1 MGWDSVERRRGRRV
15 EVGAPLAIRPMG
27 HAESGSVKEQA
38 TTNLSLAG
46 VYFETDDEQPYA
58 INDAFMISVAIPE
71 AQRRDFP
78 FARLAGPGRV
88 VRVTTLPER
97 GLGGKGRLGVAL
109 EFGANTTA
117 LTATPPRG

>member
-15 EVGAPLAIRPMG
+15 DLGAPLVIRSMG
-27 HAESGSVKEQA
+27 HAESGSVKEQT
-38 TTNLSLAG
+38 TTNISLAG

-58 INDAFMISVAIPE
+58 INDALMISVAIPE
-71 AQRRDFP
+71 PQRRDFP
-78 FARLAGPGRV
+78 FTRLAGPGRV
-88 VRVTTLPER
+88 VRVTTLPSR
-97 GLGGKGRLGVAL
+97 RPDGGGRVGVAL